1 VHVLV
6 RWAIPSQAVFEAVSW
21 PDSLLQQGQAIPFE
35 LSRPENVV
43 GRLPECD
50 VQINSNM
57 VSRKHAH
64 VVQRDSDYFVADL
77 GSGNGTFLNGQKIEG
92 DVRLKNGDRIKFGP
106 VLFRFENDDEP
117 STDSGQ
123 KAAAAAAAQAAKI
136 GVEVDDSEGSSTIM
150 GAAATTGG
158 FGLLDVQPA
167 AKLKAVLE
175 ISRSLAGT
183 LDVEKL
189 LPRIL
194 DSLLAIFP
202 HADRGCIL
210 LAGDDGKMIPR
221 AMKHRV
227 EGEDSTVRLSKT
239 ILAQVLEKKT
249 AILSADAASDD
260 RFSASESISALT
272 IRSMMCAP
280 LLNLQGEPVG
290 VINIDTQNPLSQFKK
305 DDLEILIAVAGQAAM
320 SYESARLLQ
329 AYVEKQKQEGEM
341 RIAQAVQTALL
352 PDSLPKADGYQFFA
366 TYESAQA
373 VGGDYYD
380 AIPLAD
386 GKFALAFGDVA
397 GKGVPGALV
406 MSRISSVVRS
416 TVELVPDVLEAVER
430 INAQMCARSV
440 EGRFVTF
447 VLSVVDT
454 VNHKLRLVN
463 AGHMSPMIRKP
474 NGTIEEFPDATVG
487 VPIGVME
494 GFPFDVVEHDIQPGE
509 TFVLYTD
516 GVSEA
521 MNHASELYG
530 MDRLKGEVLKNY
542 PDAESLGR
550 AIREDVRKHA
560 AGRPQNDDIT
570 LMVFGR
576 NA

>member
-1 VHVLV
+1 MAKL
-6 RWAIPSQAVFEAVSW
+6 I
-21 PDSLLQQGQAIPFE
+21 LLQQGQAVPYD
-35 LSRPENVV
+35 LNKPEMVL

-50 VQINSNM
+50 IQLNSNM
-57 VSRKHAH
+57 VSRKHANLRQTNDG
-64 VVQRDSDYFVADL
+64 VILEDL
-77 GSGNGTFLNGQKIEG
+77 GSGNGTFLNGKKLEG
-92 DVRLKNGDRIKFGP
+92 STKLRNGDRLKFGP
-106 VLFRFENDDEP
+106 ILFRFECDDDG
-117 STDSGQ
+117 SSDDSGVRAVSE
-123 KAAAAAAAQAAKI
+123 AAGM
-136 GVEVDDSEGSSTIM
+136 GVDVDDADGSSTIM
-150 GAAATTGG
+150 GAAEKTEG

-167 AKLKAVLE
+167 AKLKAILE

-194 DSLLAIFP
+194 DSLFSIFP

-210 LAGDDGKMIPR
+210 LKGDDGKMVPR
-221 AMKHRV
+221 AMKHRS
-227 EGEDSTVRLSKT
+227 ESEDASVRLSRT
-239 ILAQVLEKKT
+239 ILNTVLEKKS

-260 RFSASESISALT
+260 RFSASESISSLT
-272 IRSMMCAP
+272 IRSMMIAP
-280 LLNLQGEPVG
+280 LLNLQGEVVG

-320 SYESARLLQ
+320 SYESARLLSS
-329 AYVEKQKQEGEM
+329 YIEKQKQDGEM
-341 RIAQAVQTALL
+341 QIAKNVQQALL
-352 PDSLPKADGYQFFA
+352 PEQMPKVDGYQFFC

-380 AIPLAD
+380 VIPLSN
-386 GKFALAFGDVA
+386 GRVALAFGDVA

-430 INAQMCARSV
+430 INAQMCAKSV

-447 VLSVVDT
+447 VLTILDT
-454 VNHKLRLVN
+454 VNHKMRCVN
-463 AGHMSPMIRKP
+463 AGHMSPMIRKFD
-474 NGTIEEFPDATVG
+474 GTIQEFGEETVG

-494 GFPFDVVEHDIQPGE
+494 GFPFEAVERDLAPGD
-509 TFVLYTD
+509 TYVLYTD

-521 MNHASELYG
+521 MNHASELYT
-530 MDRLKGEVLKNY
+530 MERLRAQVMQKHPN
-542 PDAESLGR
+542 AESLGK

-576 NA
+576 NPA

>member
-1 VHVLV
+1 MAKL
-6 RWAIPSQAVFEAVSW
+6 I
-21 PDSLLQQGQAIPFE
+21 LLQQGQAVPYDLTKAETVI
-35 LSRPENVV
+35 

-50 VQINSNM
+50 IQLNSNM

-64 VVQRDSDYFVADL
+64 VVLTDEGAEIEDL
-77 GSGNGTFLNGQKIEG
+77 GSGNGTFLNGQKIAG
-92 DVRLKNGDRIKFGP
+92 RTPLANGDRVKFGP
-106 VLFRFENDDEP
+106 ILFRFEGEEMAAGDDSSARVLE
-117 STDSGQ
+117 Q
-123 KAAAAAAAQAAKI
+123 AAAVA
-136 GVEVDDSEGSSTIM
+136 GVDVEVEEGDGSSTIM
-150 GAAATTGG
+150 GAAEQTEG

-183 LDVEKL
+183 LEVEKL

-194 DSLLAIFP
+194 DSLFSIFP

-210 LAGDDGKMIPR
+210 LEDDDGKMVPR

-227 EGEDSTVRLSKT
+227 ESEDASVRLSST
-239 ILAQVLEKKT
+239 ILNQVLEQKK

-280 LLNLQGEPVG
+280 LLNLQGDPVG

-305 DDLEILIAVAGQAAM
+305 EDLEILIAVAGQAAL
-320 SYESARLLQ
+320 SYESAKLLSS
-329 AYVEKQKQEGEM
+329 YIEKQKQDSEM
-341 RIAQAVQTALL
+341 QIAQNVQTALL
-352 PDSLPKADGYQFFA
+352 PEEMPAYDGYEFFA

-380 AIPLAD
+380 VVPLSD
-386 GKFALAFGDVA
+386 GKVALAFGDVA

-416 TVELVPDVLEAVER
+416 TVELVDDVLEAVER
-430 INAQMCARSV
+430 INGQMCAKSV

-447 VLSVVDT
+447 VLTILDT
-454 VNHKLRLVN
+454 VNHSMKCVN
-463 AGHMSPMIRKP
+463 AGHMSPMVRLTDGGIF
-474 NGTIEEFPDATVG
+474 EFHDDSVG

-494 GFPFDVVEHDIQPGE
+494 GFPFEVTERDLAPGE
-509 TFVLYTD
+509 QVVLYTD

-521 MNHASELYG
+521 MNPASELYG
-530 MDRLKGEVLKNY
+530 MERLRDQVTKTNEN
-542 PDAESLGR
+542 AEGLGK
-550 AIREDVRKHA
+550 AIREDVRSHA

-576 NA
+576 NAS

>member
-1 VHVLV
+1 MAKL
-6 RWAIPSQAVFEAVSW
+6 I
-21 PDSLLQQGQAIPFE
+21 LLQQGQAIPFE
-35 LSRPENVV
+35 LTKAEIVL

-50 VQINSNM
+50 IQLNSNM
-57 VSRKHAH
+57 VSRRHAQ
-64 VVQRDSDYFVADL
+64 VRQRDGGFFVEDL
-77 GSGNGTFLNGQKIEG
+77 GSGNGTFVNGQKIEAPT
-92 DVRLKNGDRIKFGP
+92 RLKTGDRVKFGP
-106 VLFRFENDDEP
+106 ILFRFEGDGDDAD
-117 STDSGQ
+117 DSG
-123 KAAAAAAAQAAKI
+123 KRALAQAAAM
-136 GVEVDDSEGSSTIM
+136 GVEVDDGEGSSTIM
-150 GAAATTGG
+150 GAAENTGG

-175 ISRSLAGT
+175 ISRALAGT

-194 DSLLAIFP
+194 ESLLAIFP
-202 HADRGCIL
+202 QADRGCIL
-210 LAGDDGKMIPR
+210 LQGEDGKMVPR
-221 AMKHRV
+221 AMKHRQ
-227 EGEDSTVRLSKT
+227 EGEDSSVRLSRT
-239 ILAQVLEKKT
+239 ILNTVLQEKK

-280 LLNLQGEPVG
+280 LLGLQGEPLG

-305 DDLEILIAVAGQAAM
+305 DDLEILIAVAGQAAL

-329 AYVEKQKQEGEM
+329 SYVEKQKQDSEM
-341 RIAQAVQTALL
+341 QIARNVQRALL
-352 PDSLPKADGYQFFA
+352 PDALPQVEGYQFFA
-366 TYESAQA
+366 TYEAAQA

-380 AIPLAD
+380 VIVLPD
-386 GKFALAFGDVA
+386 GKVALAFGDVA

-430 INAQMCARSV
+430 INAQMCAKSV

-447 VLSVVDT
+447 VLTILDP
-454 VNHKLRLVN
+454 VNHVMRCVN
-463 AGHMSPMIRKP
+463 AGHMSPMIRRTD
-474 NGTIEEFPDATVG
+474 GTIEEFPEESVG

-494 GFPFDVVEHDIQPGE
+494 GFPFDVTERKLEPGE
-509 TFVLYTD
+509 QVVLYTD

-521 MNHASELYG
+521 MNPASELYSIE
-530 MDRLKGEVLKNY
+530 RLRSLVQKPHPN
-542 PDAESLGR
+542 AEALGKV
-550 AIREDVRKHA
+550 IREDVRRHA
-560 AGRPQNDDIT
+560 SGRPQNDDIT

-576 NA
+576 NPA